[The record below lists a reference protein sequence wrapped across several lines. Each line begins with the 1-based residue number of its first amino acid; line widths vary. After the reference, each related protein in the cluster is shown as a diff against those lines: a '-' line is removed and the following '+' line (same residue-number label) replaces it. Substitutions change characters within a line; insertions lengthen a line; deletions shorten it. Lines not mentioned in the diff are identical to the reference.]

1 MKSLE
6 IRQKFFEFFKKQ
18 GHTQVDSSSLIPA
31 QDPTLLFTNAGM
43 NQFKDLFLGMEK
55 RSYVRAVTIQKCIR
69 AGGKHNDLDQV
80 GFTKRHL
87 TFFEMMGNFSFGDY
101 FKEDAIQFA
110 WDFLTGEI
118 GLPKDKLYP
127 TVFREDDEAYA
138 IWNKQV
144 GVPVERIGRLDE
156 KDNFWQM
163 GDTGP
168 CGPCTEIY
176 YDRGAQE
183 GCGKADCK
191 PGCSCDRF
199 LEIWNLVFMQYDRQV
214 SGELVPLKQTGVD
227 TGMGLERIS
236 LIVQGKDSVFQIDV
250 FQETIKQIEALTGLK
265 YAEQDAQKRAAFHVL
280 CDHVRAASFALADG
294 CAPSN
299 EGRGYVLRK
308 IVRRAALFEQKLS
321 EKSIFPQLADAL
333 INSMKSIY
341 PELAASRDYIVSVLS
356 SEIDKFAVNLV
367 RGMAI
372 LTKCFVENKNSKL
385 ISGEQAF
392 KLYDTFGFPI
402 ELVQLIAQEKGFGV
416 DMAAFEVEMNR
427 QREQSGKKETV
438 AVQVTLD
445 PSVKTKFVGYE
456 KTQTDSQILAIV
468 QGDTTLDQLAVGEEG
483 LIVPAETPFFVE
495 CGGQVNDQGTVQLNG
510 QVMELLGLKKFDGA
524 LGLKVKAVT
533 NIAVGD
539 TINQAVDLEA
549 RLNTMKNH
557 TATHLLQAALIELLG
572 KSVHQSGSVVNPD
585 YLRFDF
591 TYHQNLTPEQI
602 MQVEDRV
609 NRKICE
615 NIDVNVQYTTYKKA
629 IDQGVMAI
637 FGEKYNPE
645 DVRVVTVPGF
655 SAELC
660 GGTHVHATGDI
671 GCFKITEVSAL
682 SAGNRRIVAVTGPKA
697 VELFQQNFNAVK
709 ALSQEFKVKPEE
721 VVTAVTKQQAQLKE
735 LQTQFNKIKKQ
746 LWQSQIP
753 VWLNQVQTVKSVPFL
768 ALVLQDLDG
777 TDLREIVQELNR
789 KTPGLYI
796 LVSNSGTECSFIAL
810 LAPEFT
816 TQVDLS
822 VLGQKLQQQFNLR
835 GGGKGTTL
843 QGGGPAIAKNFAE
856 LVVKLV

>member
-6 IRQKFFEFFKKQ
+6 IRQRFFEFFKKQ
-18 GHTQVDSSSLIPA
+18 GHTQIDSSSLIPA

-110 WDFLTGEI
+110 WDFLTTEI

-127 TVFREDDEAYA
+127 TVFREDDQAYA
-138 IWNKQV
+138 IWNQQI

-183 GCGKADCK
+183 GCGQSSCK

-199 LEIWNLVFMQYDRQV
+199 LEIWNLVFMQYDRQAG
-214 SGELVPLKQTGVD
+214 GELVPLKQTGVD

-236 LIVQGKDSVFQIDV
+236 LVVQGKDSVFQIDV
-250 FQETIKQIEALTGLK
+250 FQDTIKQIEVLTGLK

-321 EKSIFPQLADAL
+321 DKSIFPQLADAL
-333 INSMKSIY
+333 IGSMKSTY
-341 PELAASRDYIVSVLS
+341 PELSASRDYIVSVLT

-372 LTKCFVENKNSKL
+372 LNKCFIDNQSLKL
-385 ISGEQAF
+385 ISGDQAF

-416 DMAAFEVEMNR
+416 DMSAFEVEMNQ
-427 QREQSGKKETV
+427 QREQSGKKEV
-438 AVQVTLD
+438 AVAQVSLD
-445 PSVKTKFVGYE
+445 SSIKTKFVGYE
-456 KTQTDSQILAIV
+456 AIQADSRVLAIV
-468 QGDTTLDQLAVGEEG
+468 QGDTTLDQLSVGEEG
-483 LIVPAETPFFVE
+483 WIIPAETPFFVE
-495 CGGQVNDQGTVQLNG
+495 CGGQVNDQGVVEFNG
-510 QVMELLGLKKFDGA
+510 QRAELLGLKKFDGA
-524 LGLKVKAVT
+524 LGLKIKAGA

-539 TINQAVDLEA
+539 TINQTVNSEI

-572 KSVHQSGSVVNPD
+572 KSVHQSGSVVNSD

-602 MQVEDRV
+602 VQVEERV

-671 GCFKITEVSAL
+671 GCFKIVEVGAL
-682 SAGNRRIVAVTGPKA
+682 SAGNRRIFAVTGPQALK
-697 VELFQQNFNAVK
+697 LFQQNFNAVK

-721 VVTAVTKQQAQLKE
+721 VVGTVTKQQTFLKDLQSQL
-735 LQTQFNKIKKQ
+735 NKIKKQ
-746 LWQSQIP
+746 LWQSQVP
-753 VWLNQVQTVKSVPFL
+753 VWLKQVVTIKGVPFL
-768 ALVLQDLDG
+768 SLVLQDLDG
-777 TDLREIVQELNR
+777 SDLREIVQELQRN
-789 KTPGLYI
+789 TSGLYI
-796 LVSNSGTECSFIAL
+796 LVSNNGSDSSFIASL
-810 LAPEFT
+810 SPEFT
-816 TQVDLS
+816 NQIDMV

-843 QGGGPAIAKNFAE
+843 QGGGPAVAKNFAE

>member
-468 QGDTTLDQLAVGEEG
+468 QGDTILDQLAVGEEG
-483 LIVPAETPFFVE
+483 LIIPVETPFFVE

-510 QVMELLGLKKFDGA
+510 QAMELLGLKKFDGA

-539 TINQAVDLEA
+539 TINQTVDLEA